1 MQRKK
6 IFYFFASALK
16 TAVPNLPGEAGVDE
30 LAKALYR

>member
-1 MQRKK
+1 MQQRK

-16 TAVPNLPGEAGVDE
+16 TAFPNLPGEAGVDE